1 MEAASAAEWELKPW
15 QPRAQQQEAERPI
28 DSELKPEAHPAATTR
43 WQHQRACQPSATKGL
58 QPLGDE
64 AGQMADWQ
72 SLVRLKAPAEIQSR
86 HRQAGLL
93 SLERRL
99 S

>member
-1 MEAASAAEWELKPW
+1 MEAASAAECEKPW
-15 QPRAQQQEAERPI
+15 QPQARQREAERPI
-28 DSELKPEAHPAATTR
+28 DSELKPEAHPAATTH
-43 WQHQRACQPSATKGL
+43 WQHQAARRASATKGW

-86 HRQAGLL
+86 HRQARLL
-93 SLERRL
+93 RLERRL